1 MRVWVILP
9 KTSPSPVEKDILKIT
24 VTDGTDAIEGASV
37 TIGTDS
43 ETSDSDGV
51 VEFELPY
58 GDYSATVTATG
69 YANAEEDIAF
79 RSNHKNFTIT
89 LTESGG

>member
-1 MRVWVILP
+1 MRVWVTLP
-9 KTSPSPVEKDILKIT
+9 KTKPILEILKIT
-24 VTDGTDAIEGASV
+24 ITDGTDAIEGASV

-43 ETSDSDGV
+43 EISDSDGV

-69 YANAEEDIAF
+69 YDSAEEDIAF
-79 RSNHKNFTIT
+79 RSNHKNFTT
-89 LTESGG
+89 SLTESGG